1 MSDRMLPAG
10 LEIVTAATFDGPELY
25 LKTPHYTKTDTGEV
39 LLGPWSMNE
48 AGDLAWTLL
57 QAVPHA
63 IAAQLEHSMNE
74 AIDAL
79 SDRLEARLET
89 PDAE

>member
-1 MSDRMLPAG
+1 MMNPNMPSG